1 MIAKKKEYIMKR
13 ILWWSLPLAAA
24 LTGCVSLQEG
34 EVKVIRSTTFGL
46 IVSYDPITNLP
57 EVKFGWNEVQ
67 FMRTL
72 NARAEMDAEH
82 KDISIFTG
90 QGTIRRRIGVG
101 APAAPLAVKDNVD
114 NKTGE

>member
-1 MIAKKKEYIMKR
+1 MRKLMW
-13 ILWWSLPLAAA
+13 ILLAAML

-72 NARAEMDAEH
+72 NAKATMEAEH

-90 QGTIRRRIGVG
+90 QGTITRKIEVEK
-101 APAAPLAVKDNVD
+101 L
-114 NKTGE
+114 

>member
-1 MIAKKKEYIMKR
+1 MRR
-13 ILWWSLPLAAA
+13 IFFPVVFAA
-24 LTGCVSLQEG
+24 LLAGCVSLQEG

-57 EVKFGWNEVQ
+57 EVKLGWNEVQ

-72 NARAEMDAEH
+72 NAKATMQAEH

-90 QGTIRRRIGVG
+90 QGNITRSIIV
-101 APAAPLAVKDNVD
+101 
-114 NKTGE
+114 E